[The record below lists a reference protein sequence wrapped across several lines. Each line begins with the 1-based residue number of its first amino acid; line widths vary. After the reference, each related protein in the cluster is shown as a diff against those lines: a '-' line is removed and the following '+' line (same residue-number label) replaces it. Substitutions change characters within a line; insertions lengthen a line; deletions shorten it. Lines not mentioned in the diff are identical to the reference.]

1 MENDPTSDER
11 YLLEQYKLY
20 VEMADRVS
28 ERRGKTNQLY
38 IGVLSG
44 LIALLSFLSGCTYF
58 KGYFIQIVPFVSI
71 FGIILCLVWMLNIA
85 SYRQL
90 NTAKF
95 QIIHRMEEQLPFAC
109 YKNEWELLGNGTNFW
124 KYLQLTKVEK
134 YVPVVLA
141 FPFILFLIV
150 SIALMVKVTL

>member
-1 MENDPTSDER
+1 MDNGQILNER
-11 YLLEQYKLY
+11 SLLEQYKLY

-58 KGYFIQIVPFVSI
+58 DGYLIQIVPLVSM
-71 FGIILCLVWMLNIA
+71 FGIILCMAWMLNIA

-95 QIIHRMEEQLPFAC
+95 QIIHRMEEHLPFAC
-109 YKNEWELLGNGTNFW
+109 YKDEWELLGNG
-124 KYLQLTKVEK
+124 KDSKKCRQLTKVEK
-134 YVPVVLA
+134 YVPVILA
-141 FPFILFLIV
+141 VPFIIILIIFLTV
-150 SIALMVKVTL
+150 MVWSSL

>member
-1 MENDPTSDER
+1 MDGYPKLDEKF
-11 YLLEQYKLY
+11 LLEQYILY

-44 LIALLSFLSGCTYF
+44 LIGLLSFISGCTCF
-58 KGYFIQIVPFVSI
+58 EGYFILIIPCVSI

-90 NTAKF
+90 NSAKF
-95 QIIHRMEEQLPFAC
+95 QIIHRMEGYLPFAC
-109 YKNEWELLGNGTNFW
+109 YKDEWELLGNGKDSK
-124 KYLQLTKVEK
+124 KYRQLTKVEK
-134 YVPVVLA
+134 YVPVILA
-141 FPFILFLIV
+141 VPFIFILI
-150 SIALMVKVTL
+150 IFIYIMA